1 MWIVGIAHH
10 RWANRSDEAFLYC
23 EGIIIAE
30 EGQNPIVRQTARVF
44 GEGLRGD
51 TDGGDFETSFFVA
64 VFGLPQEHEPLLN
77 FWLAARAVAPHERS
91 ARANLGRPRRVES
104 TRRKN
109 SSGNQA
115 ARGRHRGDGPH

>member
-30 EGQNPIVRQTARVF
+30 EGQHPILLRTARVF
-44 GEGLRGD
+44 GGGLRGD

-64 VFGLPQEHEPLLN
+64 GFGLPEELERVLN
-77 FWLAARAVAPHERS
+77 FGLVVRAAGPPERS
-91 ARANLGRPRRVES
+91 DRANLGLRRRVEGI
-104 TRRKN
+104 RRKN
-109 SSGNQA
+109 RRGN
-115 ARGRHRGDGPH
+115 